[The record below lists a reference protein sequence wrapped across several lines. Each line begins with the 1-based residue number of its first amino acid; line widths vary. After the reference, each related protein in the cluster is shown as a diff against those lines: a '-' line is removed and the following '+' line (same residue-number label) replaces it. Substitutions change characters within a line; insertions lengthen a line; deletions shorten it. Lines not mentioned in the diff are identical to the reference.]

1 MPPGSARTIAAG
13 VLPAMFLCVAVAAVD
28 PALPRYQPENVST
41 AAAIDSSPAAA
52 ATTLF
57 GYNDMRELLE
67 PLAERFAATHAG
79 LRVAIHL
86 PGTRFAPAALAAGQ
100 AALAP
105 MGAEMTPDQRR
116 AYRAATGDD
125 PIEFR
130 VAHASID
137 PRALSGPLGIFV
149 HADNPITS
157 VTFDQL
163 SRALTRRA
171 MRWGDLGVSGPW
183 ALRLIHVYGV
193 QRGSPLAYAMQDA
206 VGADAAF
213 GTAMT
218 GLPQSAE
225 VVAHVAADPLGLGYA
240 AAMHSAPGAR
250 MVPVARDAGQEALL
264 PTASTISEGRYPLDR
279 FLLVYARRPLSPF
292 AREFLRLMLSSEGQE
307 AVAQTPQRYL
317 PLSAAEAA
325 VERAKLDAP

>member
-1 MPPGSARTIAAG
+1 MPPRSSRTIAAG
-13 VLPAMFLCVAVAAVD
+13 VLPAVVLTAVAATVD
-28 PALPRYQPENVST
+28 PALPRYVPESVSIT
-41 AAAIDSSPAAA
+41 AAVASAPAHA

-57 GYNDMRELLE
+57 GYNDMQELLE
-67 PLAERFAATHAG
+67 PLVERFAATHAG
-79 LRVAIHL
+79 VPVALDL
-86 PGTRFAPAALAAGQ
+86 PGTRFAPAALASGQ

-157 VTFDQL
+157 LTFDQL

-171 MRWGDLGVSGPW
+171 TRWADLGVSGSW
-183 ALRLIHVYGV
+183 ATRPIHLYGV
-193 QRGSPLAYAMQDA
+193 QRGSALAYAMQDA
-206 VGADAAF
+206 VGADDAF
-213 GTAMT
+213 GTEMT

-225 VVAHVAADPLGLGYA
+225 VVERVAADPLGLGYA
-240 AAMHSAPGAR
+240 AAMRSASGTR
-250 MVPVARDAGQEALL
+250 LVPVARAAGQEALL
-264 PTASTISEGRYPLDR
+264 PNASTISEGRYPLDR

-292 AREFLRLMLSSEGQE
+292 AREFMRLMLSREGQE
-307 AVAQTPQRYL
+307 AVAQTPQRYV
-317 PLSAAEAA
+317 PLSAGEAA